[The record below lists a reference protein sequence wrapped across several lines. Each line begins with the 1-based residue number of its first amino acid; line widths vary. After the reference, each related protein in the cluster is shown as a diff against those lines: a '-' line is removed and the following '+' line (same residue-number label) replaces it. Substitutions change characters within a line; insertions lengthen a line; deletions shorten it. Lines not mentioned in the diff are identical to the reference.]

1 MSMRKGE
8 QIVGHVPRELPMKI
22 WQFLDT
28 EGEQLVKPLEEE
40 SKEMD
45 WKYLLCSKGTAC
57 KEACSLLQP
66 HLATL

>member
-8 QIVGHVPRELPMKI
+8 QIVGHVPRELPMKT

-28 EGEQLVKPLEEE
+28 QGEQLVKPLEEE

-45 WKYLLCSKGTAC
+45 WKHHVCTA
-57 KEACSLLQP
+57 L
-66 HLATL
+66 